1 MLHIVT
7 NSTVALKLVN
17 VFQALGILAL
27 YDVKQKNSFF
37 VIVVYLELNA
47 DTNHNKLKYLV
58 PNEYDEL
65 VYELLQLEQLEEIFQ
80 ASNYFDC
87 HNSFLSI

>member
-47 DTNHNKLKYLV
+47 DTNHN
-58 PNEYDEL
+58 
-65 VYELLQLEQLEEIFQ
+65 
-80 ASNYFDC
+80 
-87 HNSFLSI
+87 